1 MTANRKHDLVTSDCA
16 FVRKARDK
24 FTAGFLNLR
33 DGVTA
38 SHRDAAT
45 LHFIPQMFSHVV
57 IESAEDVFS
66 AIDERNFAAEP
77 RKNAGE
83 LNGDIAAALYHD
95 TSRQFRQMKGLV
107 RRDCVLETRDARP
120 HMRPRTG

>member
-24 FTAGFLNLR
+24 FSAGFLNLR
-33 DGVTA
+33 DSVTA

-45 LHFIPQMFSHVV
+45 LHFIPQVFPHVV
-57 IESAEDVFS
+57 IESAEDVLS
-66 AIDERNFAAEP
+66 AIDERNLAAEP

-83 LNGDIAAALYHD
+83 LNGNIAAALYYD

-107 RRDCVLETRDARP
+107 RRDCVLETRNDRYL
-120 HMRPRTG
+120 MNTRTG